1 MNPAEIPVVILCG
14 GKGTRIRGVSDQSPK
29 PMVPIGP
36 YPILWHIMKLY
47 SAHGFRKFILCLGY
61 KGWDIKEFFTSYRNM
76 TSDLSVQTKSG
87 NVNSVGGVSEEDWE
101 VILAET
107 GLESGTGG
115 RLAEV
120 AKYIDTDY
128 FMCSYGDGIGD
139 LDLTAEIAQLAE
151 SDHLGLVCGV
161 HPTSRYGELEA
172 NDTGTITG
180 FAEKLPSE
188 SWVSGGFFA
197 FRKEFLSY
205 LEDDPNHF
213 FEHGPL
219 QKLTAEGNLGLF
231 THEGFWMGMDTFR
244 EYSALNDMW
253 SSGNATW
260 KTWAD

>member
-1 MNPAEIPVVILCG
+1 
-14 GKGTRIRGVSDQSPK
+14 
-29 PMVPIGP
+29 
-36 YPILWHIMKLY
+36 
-47 SAHGFRKFILCLGY
+47 
-61 KGWDIKEFFTSYRNM
+61 M

-205 LEDDPNHF
+205 LEEDPNHF

-219 QKLTAEGNLGLF
+219 QKLTAEGKLGLF